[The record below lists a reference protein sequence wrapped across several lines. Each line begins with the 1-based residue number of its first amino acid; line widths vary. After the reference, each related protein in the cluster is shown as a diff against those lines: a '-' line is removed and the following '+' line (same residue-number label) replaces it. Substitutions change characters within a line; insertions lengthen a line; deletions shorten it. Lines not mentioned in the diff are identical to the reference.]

1 MCGDVTACHGGVLMA
16 GIYAAK
22 RKKAVRQDS
31 GTQEQDIRRRLMENA
46 AGGVNRS
53 IRSVDPVYLLANSYI
68 DCFDAVGKERA
79 SAMAGGKKPNERTE
93 ESGAREGLSPEEQR
107 SGSQDVPREER
118 LTQLRKKHDSP
129 EYAHSSAE
137 LEDGDFKDRF
147 SEYAFRGG
155 KMASAVMA
163 GQGKQ
168 MLTLS
173 LARTLGGEIPN
184 DVRQKKVLSQS
195 AVELPVDSTVSS
207 VKFNR
212 HAQSAVGVVTD
223 AIRGSSYF
231 LDVFRKL
238 CNDSGQLKQTPVEL
252 RGVDTLK
259 QVLPF
264 MVTADDKRQIADYRT
279 RLKALEG
286 GKTPGEQR
294 AAKLLRSAL
303 TKQTAV
309 MRRKQA
315 EQRKFMTVLGRIQS
329 NAQEAERLFSSDGF
343 AETVL
348 EDALS
353 LLEDIPP
360 EGGGDKLRSLSEQIA
375 EAVTDLFTG
384 LGGAADGTTENEQEQ
399 QYSSEAAETAAED
412 SEQRRS

>member
-1 MCGDVTACHGGVLMA
+1 
-16 GIYAAK
+16 
-22 RKKAVRQDS
+22 
-31 GTQEQDIRRRLMENA
+31 
-46 AGGVNRS
+46 
-53 IRSVDPVYLLANSYI
+53 
-68 DCFDAVGKERA
+68 
-79 SAMAGGKKPNERTE
+79 
-93 ESGAREGLSPEEQR
+93 
-107 SGSQDVPREER
+107 
-118 LTQLRKKHDSP
+118 
-129 EYAHSSAE
+129 
-137 LEDGDFKDRF
+137 
-147 SEYAFRGG
+147 
-155 KMASAVMA
+155 
-163 GQGKQ
+163 
-168 MLTLS
+168 
-173 LARTLGGEIPN
+173 
-184 DVRQKKVLSQS
+184 
-195 AVELPVDSTVSS
+195 
-207 VKFNR
+207 
-212 HAQSAVGVVTD
+212 
-223 AIRGSSYF
+223 
-231 LDVFRKL
+231 
-238 CNDSGQLKQTPVEL
+238 
-252 RGVDTLK
+252 
-259 QVLPF
+259 

-315 EQRKFMTVLGRIQS
+315 EQRKFMTLLGRIQS

-412 SEQRRS
+412 SEQWRS